1 MPIVYKC
8 KNCGYVFHYLEHVGQ
23 DYIGIPSLNEII
35 GKYGS
40 VCPKCGSKLSKPSQE
55 DIVITSLS
63 TAVKKNMLPVSVGGS
78 LYVLSSI
85 LDTSVYKGE
94 LDKVKIPV
102 EK

>member
-1 MPIVYKC
+1 M
-8 KNCGYVFHYLEHVGQ
+8 
-23 DYIGIPSLNEII
+23 
-35 GKYGS
+35 
-40 VCPKCGSKLSKPSQE
+40 
-55 DIVITSLS
+55 ITSLS